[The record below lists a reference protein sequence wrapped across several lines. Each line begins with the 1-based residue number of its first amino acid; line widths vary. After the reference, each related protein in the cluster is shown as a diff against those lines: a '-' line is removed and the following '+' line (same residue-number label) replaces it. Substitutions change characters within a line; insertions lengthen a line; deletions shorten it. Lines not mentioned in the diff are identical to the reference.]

1 MHAGLRYSL
10 LGTSPRGE
18 CSRRD
23 VRSTGRTVLAIA
35 HRLLCMRRHIVRL
48 IARREIRDLLRD
60 RRTLIIVLVLPAL
73 LYPAF
78 VMVGLVFAVSM
89 MEQKTVV
96 GIIGAEHLPVAK
108 SHPEALLAG
117 GMLAVEAERRWDDPP
132 LLLDGQFPRKY
143 LKSDGLSGSLVV
155 LHLDSVNEAPLRQ
168 REVDA
173 LLIIPPDVMAGI
185 ENGQKP
191 EVRILGREGDD
202 TSKLAVARV
211 EAIVSHWRERLK
223 EVRFARQ
230 GLPADFDHPV
240 AIINPEAAKPVETR
254 TADELRDVLVKFLPF
269 LLVMWTMAGAV
280 HPAIDLTAGEK
291 ERGTMETLL
300 ISPAG
305 RTEIVAGKFVAVFVF
320 SYASALWNL
329 LWMATG
335 AILLG
340 TFLPS
345 PILSFAGLG
354 WAALLAAPL
363 AALFSSLA
371 LGLGVFARSSKEG
384 QYYLL
389 PLMIMTLP
397 LGMFAL
403 TPGLKLT
410 PLLSAVPVA
419 GLTLILQ
426 NLLAVSGEPVS
437 FWCWLLGVGSLVAC
451 MLLALTW
458 ASWQFRR
465 EAVLFRG
472 EEGPS
477 LRAWLRVM
485 TERG

>member
-1 MHAGLRYSL
+1 MR
-10 LGTSPRGE
+10 
-18 CSRRD
+18 
-23 VRSTGRTVLAIA
+23 RTV
-35 HRLLCMRRHIVRL
+35 VRL
-48 IARREIRDLLRD
+48 IAEREIRDLLRD
-60 RRTLIIVLVLPAL
+60 RRTLLIVLGLPAL

-78 VMVGLVFAVSM
+78 VVVGLAFAVSM
-89 MEQKTVV
+89 MDQKTVIGVV
-96 GIIGAEHLPVAK
+96 GMEHLPAAS

-117 GMLAVEAERRWDDPP
+117 AALAVEADRKWDDPA
-132 LLLDGQFPRKY
+132 LFANGQFNPKF
-143 LKSDGLSGSLVV
+143 LKGDAAPGTLVV
-155 LHLDSVNEAPLRQ
+155 RPLPTADRGPLNA

-173 LLIIPPDVMAGI
+173 MLVIPPDVMAGV
-185 ENGQKP
+185 ERGARP
-191 EVRILGREGDD
+191 EVRILGRDGDE
-202 TSKLAVARV
+202 TSKLAVSRV
-211 EAIVSHWRERLK
+211 GAVVGRWRDRLK
-223 EVRFARQ
+223 AVRFARR
-230 GLPADFDHPV
+230 GLPADFDEPV
-240 AIINPEAAKPVETR
+240 AIIDPDVAKPAETR

-269 LLVMWTMAGAV
+269 LLVMWTMAGAL

-300 ISPAG
+300 ICPAG
-305 RTEIVAGKFVAVFVF
+305 RTEIVAGKFLAVWVF

-329 LWMATG
+329 LWMAAG
-335 AILLG
+335 AVLLG
-340 TFLPS
+340 ALLPN

-371 LGLGVFARSSKEG
+371 LGLGAFARSTKEG

-389 PLMIMTLP
+389 PIMVLTLP
-397 LGMFAL
+397 LSMYAL

-410 PLLSAVPVA
+410 PALAAVPVS

-437 FWCWLLGVGSLVAC
+437 ALTWVLGVGSLVAC
-451 MLLALTW
+451 VGLALAW

-477 LRAWLRVM
+477 LRAWWRVL
-485 TERG
+485 TERE

>member
-1 MHAGLRYSL
+1 MR
-10 LGTSPRGE
+10 
-18 CSRRD
+18 
-23 VRSTGRTVLAIA
+23 RTV
-35 HRLLCMRRHIVRL
+35 VRL
-48 IARREIRDLLRD
+48 IAKREVRDLLRD
-60 RRTLIIVLVLPAL
+60 RRTLLIVLGLPAL

-78 VMVGLVFAVSM
+78 VVVGLAFAVSLM
-89 MEQKTVV
+89 DQKTVIGVV
-96 GIIGAEHLPVAK
+96 GREHLPAAK
-108 SHPEALLAG
+108 AHPEALLAG
-117 GMLAVEAERRWDDPP
+117 AAVSVEADRRWDDPALFVGDQFNPKFLKADAAASTLVILPVESADRGP
-132 LLLDGQFPRKY
+132 LD
-143 LKSDGLSGSLVV
+143 
-155 LHLDSVNEAPLRQ
+155 A

-173 LLIIPPDVMAGI
+173 ILVIPPGVKAGVD
-185 ENGQKP
+185 GGTKP
-191 EVRILGREGDD
+191 EIRILGRDGDE

-211 EAIVSHWRERLK
+211 GAVVGRWRERLK
-223 EVRFARQ
+223 EVRFVRR
-230 GLPADFDHPV
+230 GLPADFDEPV
-240 AIINPEAAKPVETR
+240 AIIDPDDAKPAETR

-269 LLVMWTMAGAV
+269 LLVMWTMAGAL

-305 RTEIVAGKFVAVFVF
+305 RTEIVAGKFLAVWVF

-329 LWMATG
+329 LWMAAG

-340 TFLPS
+340 ALLPN
-345 PILSFAGLG
+345 PILSLSGLG

-371 LGLGVFARSSKEG
+371 LGLGAFARSTKEG

-389 PLMIMTLP
+389 PLMVMTLP
-397 LGMFAL
+397 LSMYAL

-410 PLLSAVPVA
+410 PVLAAIPVSGLS
-419 GLTLILQ
+419 LILQ

-437 FWCWLLGVGSLVAC
+437 ALTWASGVGSLVAC
-451 MLLALTW
+451 VGLALAW

-477 LRAWLRVM
+477 LRVWWRIL
-485 TERG
+485 TERE

>member
-1 MHAGLRYSL
+1 
-10 LGTSPRGE
+10 
-18 CSRRD
+18 
-23 VRSTGRTVLAIA
+23 
-35 HRLLCMRRHIVRL
+35 MRRTIVRL
-48 IARREIRDLLRD
+48 IAEREIRDLLRD
-60 RRTLIIVLVLPAL
+60 RRTLLIVLGLPAL

-78 VMVGLVFAVSM
+78 VVVGLAFAVSLM
-89 MEQKTVV
+89 DQKTVIGVV
-96 GIIGAEHLPVAK
+96 GMEHLPAPK

-117 GMLAVEAERRWDDPP
+117 AALAVEADSNWDDPALFVDGHFNPKFRKGEAAAGTLELHP
-132 LLLDGQFPRKY
+132 LPTDDRGPLD
-143 LKSDGLSGSLVV
+143 
-155 LHLDSVNEAPLRQ
+155 A

-173 LLIIPPDVMAGI
+173 ILVIPPDVMSGL
-185 ENGQKP
+185 GQGTKP
-191 EVRILGREGDD
+191 EIRILGRDGDE
-202 TSKLAVARV
+202 TSKLAVGRV
-211 EAIVSHWRERLK
+211 GAIVGRWRDRLK
-223 EVRFARQ
+223 EVRFVRH
-230 GLPADFDHPV
+230 GLPADFDEPV
-240 AIINPEAAKPVETR
+240 AIIDPEEAKPAETR

-269 LLVMWTMAGAV
+269 LLVMWTMAGAL

-300 ISPAG
+300 ICPAG
-305 RTEIVAGKFVAVFVF
+305 RTEIVAGKFLAVWVF
-320 SYASALWNL
+320 SYASAVWNL
-329 LWMATG
+329 LWMAAG
-335 AILLG
+335 ALLLSG
-340 TFLPS
+340 LLPS

-371 LGLGVFARSSKEG
+371 LGLGAFARSSKEG

-389 PLMIMTLP
+389 PLMVLTLP
-397 LGMFAL
+397 LSMYAL

-410 PLLSAVPVA
+410 PFLAAIPVS

-437 FWCWLLGVGSLVAC
+437 ALTWVLGVGSLVAC
-451 MLLALTW
+451 VGLALAW

-477 LRAWLRVM
+477 LRAWWRIL
-485 TERG
+485 TERE

>member
-1 MHAGLRYSL
+1 
-10 LGTSPRGE
+10 
-18 CSRRD
+18 
-23 VRSTGRTVLAIA
+23 
-35 HRLLCMRRHIVRL
+35 MRRSVVRL
-48 IARREIRDLLRD
+48 IAKREIRDLLRD
-60 RRTLIIVLVLPAL
+60 RRTLLIVLGLPAL

-78 VMVGLVFAVSM
+78 VVLGLAFAVSLM
-89 MEQKTVV
+89 DQKTVIGVV
-96 GIIGAEHLPVAK
+96 GMEHLPAAR
-108 SHPEALLAG
+108 SRPEALLAG
-117 GMLAVEAERRWDDPP
+117 AALSVEADRRWDDPA
-132 LLLDGQFPRKY
+132 LFIDGQFNPKF
-143 LKSDGLSGSLVV
+143 LKADAAASALIILPLDGDDRGP
-155 LHLDSVNEAPLRQ
+155 LDA

-173 LLIIPPDVMAGI
+173 ILIIPPGLMTGVQAG
-185 ENGQKP
+185 GKP
-191 EVRILGREGDD
+191 ELRILGRDGDE

-211 EAIVSHWRERLK
+211 GTIVGRWRERLK
-223 EVRFARQ
+223 VVRFVRR
-230 GLPADFDHPV
+230 GLPADFDEPV
-240 AIINPEAAKPVETR
+240 AIIDPDDAKPAESR

-269 LLVMWTMAGAV
+269 LLVMWTMAGAL

-300 ISPAG
+300 ICPAG
-305 RTEIVAGKFVAVFVF
+305 RTEIVAGKFLAVWVF

-329 LWMATG
+329 LWMAAG
-335 AILLG
+335 ALLLSAL
-340 TFLPS
+340 LPS

-371 LGLGVFARSSKEG
+371 LGLGAFARSTKEG

-389 PLMIMTLP
+389 PLMVMTLP
-397 LGMFAL
+397 LSMYAL

-410 PLLSAVPVA
+410 PFLAAIPVSGLS
-419 GLTLILQ
+419 LILQ

-437 FWCWLLGVGSLVAC
+437 ALSWVLGVGSLVAFVG
-451 MLLALTW
+451 LALAW

-477 LRAWLRVM
+477 LRVWWRIL
-485 TERG
+485 TERE

>member
-1 MHAGLRYSL
+1 
-10 LGTSPRGE
+10 
-18 CSRRD
+18 
-23 VRSTGRTVLAIA
+23 
-35 HRLLCMRRHIVRL
+35 MRRTIVRL
-48 IARREIRDLLRD
+48 IAEREIRDLLRD
-60 RRTLIIVLVLPAL
+60 RRTLLIVLGLPAL

-78 VMVGLVFAVSM
+78 VVVGLAFAVSLM
-89 MEQKTVV
+89 DQKTVIGVV
-96 GIIGAEHLPVAK
+96 GMEHLPAPK

-117 GMLAVEAERRWDDPP
+117 AALAVEADSNWDDPALFVDGHFNPKFRKGEAAAGTLELYP
-132 LLLDGQFPRKY
+132 LPTDDRGPLD
-143 LKSDGLSGSLVV
+143 
-155 LHLDSVNEAPLRQ
+155 A

-173 LLIIPPDVMAGI
+173 ILVIPPDVMSGL
-185 ENGQKP
+185 GQGTKP
-191 EVRILGREGDD
+191 EIRILGRDGDE
-202 TSKLAVARV
+202 TSKLAVGRV
-211 EAIVSHWRERLK
+211 GAIVGRWRDRLK
-223 EVRFARQ
+223 EVRFVRH
-230 GLPADFDHPV
+230 GLPADFDEPV
-240 AIINPEAAKPVETR
+240 AIIDPEEAKPAETR

-269 LLVMWTMAGAV
+269 LLVMWTMAGAL

-300 ISPAG
+300 ICPAG
-305 RTEIVAGKFVAVFVF
+305 RTEIVAGKFLAVWVF
-320 SYASALWNL
+320 SYASAVWNL
-329 LWMATG
+329 LWMAAG
-335 AILLG
+335 ALLLSG
-340 TFLPS
+340 LLPS

-371 LGLGVFARSSKEG
+371 LGLGAFARSSKEG

-389 PLMIMTLP
+389 PLMVLTLP
-397 LGMFAL
+397 LSMYAL

-410 PLLSAVPVA
+410 PFLAAIPVS

-437 FWCWLLGVGSLVAC
+437 ALTWVLGVGSLVAC
-451 MLLALTW
+451 VGLALAW

-477 LRAWLRVM
+477 LRAWWRIL
-485 TERG
+485 TERE

>member
-1 MHAGLRYSL
+1 MR
-10 LGTSPRGE
+10 
-18 CSRRD
+18 
-23 VRSTGRTVLAIA
+23 RST
-35 HRLLCMRRHIVRL
+35 VRL

-60 RRTLIIVLVLPAL
+60 RRTLIIILILPAL

-78 VMVGLVFAVSM
+78 VVVGLAFAVSL
-89 MEQKTVV
+89 MEQKTAIGVV
-96 GIIGAEHLPVAK
+96 GAEHLPTPQ
-108 SHPEALLAG
+108 SHPESLLTG
-117 GMLAVEAERRWDDPP
+117 GALAVEAERKWDQPP
-132 LLLDGQFPRKY
+132 LIVDDQFSRQYQKANGT
-143 LKSDGLSGSLVV
+143 KSNLMIRRLATAD
-155 LHLDSVNEAPLRQ
+155 EQPLRN
-168 REVDA
+168 RDVDA
-173 LLIIPPDVMAGI
+173 MLVIPPDVMAAIDRG
-185 ENGQKP
+185 EKP
-191 EVRILGREGDD
+191 EIRILGRDGDE
-202 TSKLAVARV
+202 TSKLAVTRV
-211 EAIVSHWRERLK
+211 EAVVSRWRDRVK
-223 EVRFARQ
+223 EVRFARR
-230 GLPADFDHPV
+230 GLPADFDEPV
-240 AIINPEAAKPVETR
+240 AIIDPDAAKPAESR

-300 ISPAG
+300 ICPAG
-305 RTEIVAGKFVAVFVF
+305 RTEIVAGKFLAVFAF

-329 LWMATG
+329 LWMAAG

-340 TFLPS
+340 QFLPS

-354 WAALLAAPL
+354 WSALLAMPL

-371 LGLGVFARSSKEG
+371 LGLGAFARSSKEG

-389 PLMIMTLP
+389 PLMVLTLP
-397 LGMFAL
+397 LSMFAL

-410 PLLSAVPVA
+410 PLLSAIPVS

-437 FWCWLLGVGSLVAC
+437 IWSWLLGVGSLVLCVA
-451 MLLALTW
+451 LALAW
-458 ASWQFRR
+458 ADWQFRR

-485 TERG
+485 AERE

>member
-1 MHAGLRYSL
+1 
-10 LGTSPRGE
+10 
-18 CSRRD
+18 
-23 VRSTGRTVLAIA
+23 
-35 HRLLCMRRHIVRL
+35 MRRSIVRL

-60 RRTLIIVLVLPAL
+60 RRTLIIVLGLPAL

-78 VMVGLVFAVSM
+78 VVVGLAFAVSLM
-89 MEQKTVV
+89 DQKTAIGVV
-96 GIIGAEHLPVAK
+96 GADYLPAPK

-117 GMLAVEAERRWDDPP
+117 GALAIEAERNWDDPP
-132 LLLDGQFPRKY
+132 LFADGQFIRKY
-143 LKSDGLSGSLVV
+143 FKSDAIGGNLLVR
-155 LHLDSVNEAPLRQ
+155 PLPTADEGPLKH

-173 LLIIPPDVMAGI
+173 MLVIPPDIMDGI
-185 ENGQKP
+185 EQGQKP
-191 EVRILGREGDD
+191 VIRILGREGDE

-211 EAIVSHWRERLK
+211 ESAVSRWRDRVK
-223 EVRFARQ
+223 EMRFVRR
-230 GLPADFDHPV
+230 GLPADFDEPV
-240 AIINPEAAKPVETR
+240 AIIDPEAAKPAETR

-335 AILLG
+335 AILLSV
-340 TFLPS
+340 FLPS

-371 LGLGVFARSSKEG
+371 LGLGAFARSSKEG

-389 PLMIMTLP
+389 PLMVLTLP
-397 LGMFAL
+397 LSMFAL

-437 FWCWLLGVGSLVAC
+437 VWSWLLGVGSLVAC
-451 MLLALTW
+451 MMLALAW
-458 ASWQFRR
+458 AAWQFRR